1 MENKFNIYTKT
12 GDDGTSGLI
21 GGTRVKKYD
30 VRLDAYGTV
39 DELNSWIGLIK
50 TGIHEQPA
58 LMILTTIQDKLFLIG
73 SHLATD
79 ESKSDLKEH
88 LPCNSEAIKLLEN
101 EIDRMQEILPPLSNF
116 ILPGG
121 SPAAGYSHVARTV
134 CRRAERR
141 IVELSEQVNIHNNI
155 VIFINRLSDYLFV
168 LSRYINFKTGNK
180 ETFWKPEKF

>member
-1 MENKFNIYTKT
+1 MEKKFNIYTKT

-30 VRLDAYGTV
+30 LRLESYGTV

-50 TGIHEQPA
+50 TGDHEESV
-58 LMILTTIQDKLFLIG
+58 INTLTVVQNKLFIIG

-79 ESKSDLKEH
+79 ESKSDLKNH
-88 LPCNSEAIKLLEN
+88 LPCTNAEIKMLEA

-121 SPAAGYSHVARTV
+121 STFSGFAHVARTV
-134 CRRAERR
+134 CRRAERKV
-141 IVELSEQVNIHNNI
+141 VELGESVSIHENI
-155 VIFINRLSDYLFV
+155 VVFINRLSDYLFV
-168 LSRYINFKTGNK
+168 LSRYINYKSGIND
-180 ETFWKPEKF
+180 TFWKPEKY